1 MAWHKPTPIET
12 LREIAGR
19 LRYAEREDDLDTLHD
34 LLSECAWDIDMAAD
48 EMADYSKP
56 EETTTDGDTDED

>member
-19 LRYAEREDDLDTLHD
+19 LRHAERQDDLDALHD

-48 EMADYSKP
+48 EMADWSKP
-56 EETTTDGDTDED
+56 EETTDGDTDGD